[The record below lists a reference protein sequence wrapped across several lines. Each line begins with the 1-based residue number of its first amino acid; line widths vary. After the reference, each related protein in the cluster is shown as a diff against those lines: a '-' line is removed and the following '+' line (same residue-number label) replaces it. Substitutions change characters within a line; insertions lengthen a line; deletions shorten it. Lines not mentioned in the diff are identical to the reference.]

1 MPDIKIKFSTVVFAA
16 LFLFLDASEFTV
28 SVLAAAAVHEAG
40 HLIAM
45 YLSGIHPKS
54 ITVYPFGVDITAGHS
69 LSSYRTDIF
78 VAAAGCAVNLLLT
91 AVFFA
96 VLPTFALCC
105 AVLAILNLLPIKSLD
120 GGRIVECVL
129 LMHKDEEQTARIV
142 YTVSFIFI
150 VILWMISIYLLLFAP
165 FNPTLFFLCVYLFA
179 LIFLK
184 KA

>member
-16 LFLFLDASEFTV
+16 LFLFMDASEFAV

-40 HLIAM
+40 HLTAM
-45 YLSGIHPKS
+45 YICGIHPKS

-69 LSSYRTDIF
+69 LSSYRADIF

-91 AVFFA
+91 VIFFA

-105 AVLAILNLLPIKSLD
+105 AVLAVLNLLPIKSLD

-142 YTVSFIFI
+142 YTVSFISI
-150 VILWMISIYLLLFAP
+150 VILWIFSVYILLFA

-184 KA
+184 KT

>member
-16 LFLFLDASEFTV
+16 LFLFPDASEFTV
-28 SVLAAAAVHEAG
+28 SVLSAAAAHEAG

-45 YLSGIHPKS
+45 YICGIHPKS

-69 LSSYRTDIF
+69 LSSYSTDIF
-78 VAAAGCAVNLLLT
+78 IAAAGCAVNLLLT

-96 VLPTFALCC
+96 VLPTFAMCC
-105 AVLAILNLLPIKSLD
+105 AVLAILNLLPIQSLD

-129 LMHKDEEQTARIV
+129 LMHKDEEQSACIV

-150 VILWMISIYLLLFAP
+150 VILWIISIYLLLFAP